1 VGVFE
6 DDHTNE
12 QAIAEALQRDDIG
25 FNQLNDFN
33 NDEDDD
39 LFDEYHHLFSALY
52 SSVGFEIG
60 FAV

>member
-39 LFDEYHHLFSALY
+39 LFD
-52 SSVGFEIG
+52 
-60 FAV
+60 